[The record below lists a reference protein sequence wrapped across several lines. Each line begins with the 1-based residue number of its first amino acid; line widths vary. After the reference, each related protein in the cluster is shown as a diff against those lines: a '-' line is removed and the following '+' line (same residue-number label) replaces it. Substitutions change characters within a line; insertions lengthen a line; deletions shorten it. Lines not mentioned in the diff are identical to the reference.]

1 MRCVVT
7 GVDDSGQSYVASDSE
22 VAEPTF
28 GIRLWQTTPE
38 EVRPWIAAL
47 GSQPVPLQPPDG
59 GSLALWIRVPPE
71 HLGEK
76 PPPQA
81 GVDADGFH
89 VTRTVDYVFVQS
101 GEVELVLDR
110 ESTLLG
116 GGDLVVQR
124 ATRHTWR
131 NRSGAPAYLLAIVTT
146 VPAHTTMRA
155 DL

>member
-7 GVDDSGQSYVASDSE
+7 GVDDFGQSYVASDRE
-22 VAEPTF
+22 IAEPAF
-28 GIRLWQTTPE
+28 GTRLWQTSPE
-38 EVRPWIAAL
+38 EVHPWIDAL
-47 GSQPVPLQPPDG
+47 GSTPVPLQPPDG
-59 GSLALWIRVPPE
+59 GSLALWIRIPPE
-71 HLGEK
+71 HLGET

-81 GVDADGFH
+81 GVDAGGFH
-89 VTRTVDYVFVQS
+89 VTRTVDYVIVQT

-131 NRSGAPAYLLAIVTT
+131 NRSDAPAHLLAIITT

-155 DL
+155 DS